1 MYKEDLEGFE
11 RTERT
16 PRAYVSASSPIDA
29 ENLLRENERLKKNLE
44 KEKFFNKLL
53 DKELQE
59 VKAEAATRFP
69 AEYAPPSR
77 GISKGAF
84 YTVLILAIALA
95 GLLFFTL
102 YNDKEYNSFEQSVT
116 TSVQEN
122 DPAPAD
128 NEPTTNVNTGDLPS
142 SSAAAA
148 GAVKDSA
155 EIIMKNATAAKSAP
169 PVVPPVT
176 QEKKPSPEASKAAAA
191 SQKKYEDYS
200 EAEVEALINETPP
213 KKPANTVAN
222 TNAAN
227 KSAASP
233 EKSVTPVAETKPA
246 NETATQAPAVASRPV
261 IGKYKVT
268 SKANFY
274 NNADENTL
282 RSTFISGNSNKTVEA
297 LEDKNGFIYVEY
309 KNDNGLVSRGWLS
322 KTDLS
327 KIE

>member
-1 MYKEDLEGFE
+1 MYKEDFEDFE

-16 PRAYVSASSPIDA
+16 PRTYVSTNSSIDA

-59 VKAEAATRFP
+59 VKAEAATRLP
-69 AEYAPPSR
+69 VEYTPPSR
-77 GISKGAF
+77 GVSKGAF
-84 YTVLILAIALA
+84 YTVLFLAIVLA
-95 GLLFFTL
+95 GLLFYTL
-102 YNDKEYNSFEQSVT
+102 YNDKEYNSFEQSAT
-116 TSVQEN
+116 ASVQEN
-122 DPAPAD
+122 DLVPPGND
-128 NEPTTNVNTGDLPS
+128 NESAANANTAGQQ
-142 SSAAAA
+142 SSAAS
-148 GAVKDSA
+148 GSAVKDSA
-155 EIIMKNATAAKSAP
+155 EIIMKTATAVQSA
-169 PVVPPVT
+169 PPVT
-176 QEKKPSPEASKAAAA
+176 QEKKSSPEASKTAAA
-191 SQKKYEDYS
+191 SQKKYEDYN

-222 TNAAN
+222 ANAAN
-227 KSAASP
+227 KPAASA
-233 EKSVTPVAETKPA
+233 EKPTTPAAETKPA
-246 NETATQAPAVASRPV
+246 NETANQTPAVASRPV

-274 NNADENTL
+274 SSADENTL
-282 RSTFISGNSNKTVEA
+282 RSAFISGSSNKTVEA

-309 KNDNGLVSRGWLS
+309 TNDNGLVSRGWLS